1 MKIGVEGIAK
11 IGEAKL
17 SSDAITFAKK
27 IEKLRKKLMAS
38 WYIFKEGDMSR
49 QELIQE
55 TKPVRLAIEKHLESY
70 KDSQEKCVR
79 TLSRKLLKQLDNLF
93 TFIFHEGVEPIN
105 NLAER
110 GIRPAVQWR
119 KICFGNRS
127 DNGAVLTSRLLTAT
141 RTCWLQKRNPLEFL
155 VDAVTA
161 FRSSIPTPSLL

>member
-1 MKIGVEGIAK
+1 MSWCYYDDFTLCVKIGVEGIAK

-70 KDSQEKCVR
+70 KDSQEKCCV
-79 TLSRKLLKQLDNLF
+79 
-93 TFIFHEGVEPIN
+93 P
-105 NLAER
+105 
-110 GIRPAVQWR
+110 
-119 KICFGNRS
+119 C
-127 DNGAVLTSRLLTAT
+127 
-141 RTCWLQKRNPLEFL
+141 L
-155 VDAVTA
+155 VNC
-161 FRSSIPTPSLL
+161 

>member
-1 MKIGVEGIAK
+1 
-11 IGEAKL
+11 
-17 SSDAITFAKK
+17 
-27 IEKLRKKLMAS
+27 MAL

-49 QELIQE
+49 QELIQKTE
-55 TKPVRLAIEKHLESY
+55 LVRLAIERHLKAC
-70 KDSQEKCVR
+70 KDSQERCVR

-93 TFIFHEGVEPIN
+93 TFIFHEGVEPTN

-141 RTCWLQKRNPLEFL
+141 RTCWLQRRNPLEFL
-155 VDAVTA
+155 VDAITA